1 MKQTHNKQI
10 SLLIQ
15 HNDIFLYFAPHR
27 RNNIKCCFF
36 LAVAFLAFCWLKFI
50 LKINKINV
58 FLWLIKARAPLA
70 VFRVLFASATFSSF
84 PPSFLK
90 HFASR
95 KKELFIWRKKTIKN
109 EFIALNRKIYSRS
122 NFGRCPF
129 HWRCQAAPWKFP

>member
-1 MKQTHNKQI
+1 MQQGQCKQI

-27 RNNIKCCFF
+27 QNNIKCCFF

-70 VFRVLFASATFSSF
+70 VFRVFLRQPLFPALAPEF
-84 PPSFLK
+84 PQAFLPVG
-90 HFASR
+90 
-95 KKELFIWRKKTIKN
+95 KKELFIWRKNICVVNQLT
-109 EFIALNRKIYSRS
+109 FQL
-122 NFGRCPF
+122 GRRF
-129 HWRCQAAPWKFP
+129 VLA